1 MQLFDEGDR
10 VKDRDDM
17 NRFGTVT
24 LVSSTLEHY
33 YDEVE
38 ERFWYWVKWDDS
50 TERLEYNS
58 TIEEVD

>member
-24 LVSSTLEHY
+24 LVSSTM
-33 YDEVE
+33 
-38 ERFWYWVKWDDS
+38 
-50 TERLEYNS
+50 TRLKNAFG
-58 TIEEVD
+58 IGLNGMIAPNA